1 MEPRLF
7 EGLKVLDCASFI
19 AAPAAATV
27 LSDFG
32 AEVIKLE
39 PPGVGDPYRNLPNL
53 PGYPISKH
61 NYTWMLEAR
70 NKKSLAVDLAKAE
83 GQEILRRLV
92 AQADVFIT
100 NYPFPVRKRLQVAY
114 EDLAPLNERLIY
126 ASFTGYGETGEEVN
140 KPGFDSNAWWG
151 RSGLMDMVRPDATGA
166 PARSVPGMG
175 DHASAMSLLSGI
187 VMALYRRER
196 TGKGGKVSS
205 SLVANGVWSNA
216 CFAQASLCGA
226 DVKVRPARDKAVNA
240 LANHYRCKDG
250 RWLILSLLN
259 EERQWPVLAKCLG
272 RSDLVED
279 QRFAEKKARHANA
292 HVLISLF
299 DQAFASRILAEWRR
313 ILDEAGL
320 VFGVVATVNEIPSD
334 QQMLATGVLVPFADD
349 TMLTVSSPVW
359 LEGEDK
365 VRPKH
370 PPAIGQHTDEV
381 LRAAG
386 YDKVEIGQL
395 RAGNVVA

>member
-7 EGLKVLDCASFI
+7 DGLKVLDCASFI
-19 AAPAAATV
+19 AAPATATV

-32 AEVIKLE
+32 ADVIKLE
-39 PPGVGDPYRNLPNL
+39 PPEAGDPYRNLSTL
-53 PGYPISKH
+53 PGYPVSNH
-61 NYTWMLEAR
+61 NYAWMLDAR
-70 NKKSLAVDLAKAE
+70 NKKSLAVDLAKPE
-83 GQEILRRLV
+83 GQAILRRLV
-92 AQADVFIT
+92 TQSDIFIT
-100 NYPFPVRKRLQVAY
+100 NYPFPVRRRLEIAY
-114 EDLAPLNERLIY
+114 ENLAPLNERLIY
-126 ASFTGYGETGEEVN
+126 ASFTGYGETGDEVN

-151 RSGLMDMVRPDATGA
+151 RSGLMDMVRPDVTGA

-187 VMALYRRER
+187 LMALYRRDR

-226 DVKVRPARDKAVNA
+226 DVKIRPSRDQAVNA
-240 LANHYRCKDG
+240 LANHYQCKDG

-272 RSDLVED
+272 VADLVAD
-279 QRFAEKKARHANA
+279 PRFAEKKSRHINA
-292 HVLISLF
+292 QALIGLF
-299 DQAFASRILAEWRR
+299 DKAFASRTLSEWRR

-320 VFGVVATVNEIPSD
+320 IFGVVATVNEIPND
-334 QQMLATGVLVPFADD
+334 KQMLDAGVLVPFADD
-349 TMLTVSSPVW
+349 TMLTVNSPVW

-365 VRPKH
+365 VRPRH
-370 PPAIGQHTDEV
+370 PPGLGQHTDEV

-386 YDKVEIGQL
+386 YDKVEIERL
-395 RAGNVVA
+395 RASNVVA

>member
-1 MEPRLF
+1 MEPGLF

-39 PPGVGDPYRNLPNL
+39 PPGVGDPYRNLPTL
-53 PGYPISKH
+53 PGYPVSKH
-61 NYTWMLEAR
+61 NYTWMLDAR
-70 NKKSLAVDLAKAE
+70 NKKSLAVDLSKAE
-83 GQEILRRLV
+83 GQTILHRLV
-92 AQADVFIT
+92 TQADIFIT
-100 NYPFPVRKRLQVAY
+100 NYPFPVRRRLEIAY
-114 EDLAPLNERLIY
+114 ENLAPLNERLIY

-151 RSGLMDMVRPDATGA
+151 RSGLMDMVRPDAAGA

-196 TGKGGKVSS
+196 TGRGGKISS
-205 SLVANGVWSNA
+205 SLVANGVWSNG

-226 DVKVRPARDKAVNA
+226 DVKVRPPREAAVNA
-240 LANHYRCKDG
+240 LANHYQCMDA

-272 RSDLVED
+272 CSDLVQD
-279 QRFAEKKARHANA
+279 PRFIEKKSRHTHA
-292 HVLISLF
+292 HALISLF
-299 DQAFASRILAEWRR
+299 DQIFASRTLAEWRR

-320 VFGVVATVNEIPSD
+320 VFGVVATVNEIPND
-334 QQMLATGVLVPFADD
+334 RQMLAAGVLVPFADD
-349 TMLTVSSPVW
+349 TMLTISSPVW
-359 LEGEDK
+359 LDGEDK
-365 VRPKH
+365 VRPRH
-370 PPAIGQHTDEV
+370 PPTVGQHTDEV

-386 YDKVEIGQL
+386 YDKVEIERL
-395 RAGNVVA
+395 RASNVVA

>member
-1 MEPRLF
+1 MESRLF
-7 EGLKVLDCASFI
+7 AGLKVIDCASFI

-32 AEVIKLE
+32 AEIIKLE
-39 PPGVGDPYRNLPNL
+39 PLGGGDPYRNLSTL
-53 PGYPISKH
+53 PGYPVSKH
-61 NYTWMLEAR
+61 NYAWMLDAR
-70 NKKSLAVDLAKAE
+70 NKKSLSIDLAKPE
-83 GQEILRRLV
+83 GQTILRRLV
-92 AQADVFIT
+92 ATADIFIT
-100 NYPFPVRKRLQVAY
+100 NYPFPVRSRLKIAQH
-114 EDLAPLNERLIY
+114 DLAPLNERLIY

-151 RSGLMDMVRPDATGA
+151 RSGLMDMVRPDSEIA

-187 VMALYRRER
+187 LMALYRREK
-196 TGKGGKVSS
+196 TGKGGKIST

-216 CFAQASLCGA
+216 CFAQAALCGA
-226 DVKVRPARDKAVNA
+226 DVKIRPSRDQAVNA
-240 LANHYRCKDG
+240 LANHYQCKDG

-279 QRFAEKKARHANA
+279 PRFAEKNNRHANA
-292 HVLISLF
+292 QALIRLF
-299 DQAFASRILAEWRR
+299 DDAFATKPLSDWRR

-320 VFGVVATVNEIPSD
+320 VFGVVATVNDIPND
-334 QQMLATGVLVPFADD
+334 RQMLDTGVLIPFAGD
-349 TMLTVSSPVW
+349 TMLTISSPVW

-365 VRPKH
+365 VRPRH
-370 PPAIGQHTDEV
+370 PPSVGQHTDEV
-381 LRAAG
+381 LRTVG
-386 YDKVEIGQL
+386 YDKVEIDQL
-395 RAGNVVA
+395 RANNVVA